1 MIRCFHK
8 FSPETHRCVR
18 CYRWQNGFKPKK
30 PEAEA
35 QKGEC
40 QVCARKQCLTGGGAL
55 VHHGYRRP
63 GYGSIVGDCFGVGH
77 LPYPK
82 TDALEKYVVAL
93 EQEVSRLNDQL
104 ANIPNVLSIFHTR
117 GDKVTVEVKRG
128 DAGIFDPD
136 WKRCVPSFETLLDR
150 LARKLQS
157 QINYAKQELV
167 RVRERI
173 AAASSL

>member
-18 CYRWQNGFKPKK
+18 CDRWQNGFMPKK
-30 PEAEA
+30 TEAEA

-82 TDALEKYVVAL
+82 TDELEL
-93 EQEVSRLNDQL
+93 ETSRLKGQI
-104 ANIPNVLSIFHTR
+104 AGAPNVRSIFYIR
-117 GDKVTVEVKRG
+117 GDMVTVEVMKG
-128 DAGIFDPD
+128 DAGVFDPD
-136 WKRCVPSFETLLDR
+136 RKRRVPSFEALRDR
-150 LARKLQS
+150 RVATWRTQL
-157 QINYAKQELV
+157 NYAKQELV
-167 RVRERI
+167 RTRERI
-173 AAASSL
+173 AAAG